1 MKQLPRLVY
10 FIPFYGTYRLVKR
23 LRKVERIVD
32 KHNIIAEEIR
42 ADLDYMRHTSFREM
56 QFYEARIETIYQRIM
71 QLLIMDP
78 TDAKISSTK
87 LKSVDLKNTAI
98 LRRDSRLKNIV
109 DRYASKISN
118 KQVKQ

>member
-1 MKQLPRLVY
+1 
-10 FIPFYGTYRLVKR
+10 
-23 LRKVERIVD
+23 
-32 KHNIIAEEIR
+32 
-42 ADLDYMRHTSFREM
+42 
-56 QFYEARIETIYQRIM
+56 M